1 MDDGDAAAKTAM
13 SMGRRALL
21 IHGLGAGVALGMLSA
36 PARSKA
42 ANSGVPADGRLAF
55 QVWRNGSHIGQHD
68 LAFQQDGD
76 DLTVQINVHIVV
88 KFGPVPVARYTHS
101 CKEHW
106 TAGQFQGLESNSDS
120 TPGARQHVLARR
132 TADGLYIEP
141 ASGAPYTIAGDTLPM
156 SHWNR
161 QVMKSPL
168 FNPQDG
174 KILKET
180 SRIMK
185 GEEVIRLADGTAIRA
200 TGYAVIGDATV
211 DDWYDSAN
219 VWAALHGRVVDGS
232 YIDYRRL

>member
-1 MDDGDAAAKTAM
+1 MDNVGAPVRTRAGL
-13 SMGRRALL
+13 GRRALL
-21 IHGLGAGVALGMLSA
+21 VRGLGAGVALSGLGR
-36 PARSKA
+36 PAWSKI
-42 ANSGVPADGRLAF
+42 ANPGVPADGRLAF
-55 QVWRNGSHIGQHD
+55 QVWRNGSHIGQHV

-76 DLTVQINVHIVV
+76 DLTVQIDVHIVV

-106 TAGQFQGLESNSDS
+106 SAGQFQGLDSVSHS
-120 TPGARQHVLARR
+120 TPGGQQKVTARR
-132 TADGLYIEP
+132 TADGVYID
-141 ASGAPYTIAGDTLPM
+141 ANGAAPYTASGDTLPM

-180 SRIMK
+180 SRTLK
-185 GEEVIRLADGTAIRA
+185 GEETIKLADGSAIRA
-200 TGYAVIGDATV
+200 TRYAVMGDASV

-232 YIDYRRL
+232 YIDYLRL